1 MRAFKLLVLST
12 PMVLLLACSGELPPA
27 PPAMTPIDADRPD
40 RLKGEVFYLD
50 RRALSDQAELI
61 VELGLSG
68 EPGPIAQPLALPL
81 NGQQVPIAFE
91 LPLPEIL
98 DHSTPV
104 ALRAAIVEPGGP
116 VRIGTSDAFSLA
128 DTPDIGQLRLRFL
141 SEEDYQAT
149 YRCGET
155 AVEVLSIGESLIVAV
170 DGEEH
175 ILSAVPAASGAR
187 YRNEQ
192 LEFWMHQGSAR
203 LGIGEREFPEC
214 RSVER
219 SSEHFETL
227 VDMDWQVM
235 EIDGQAPVPDS
246 APELRFLREDSRLA
260 GTAGCNRFG
269 GPFTLEG
276 QAIEI
281 GPMMSTLMACPDEA
295 VNDQERRVLDA
306 LSAVERV
313 EVDPGKELRLYAGD
327 RVLFR
332 ARPKTD

>member
-1 MRAFKLLVLST
+1 MNPT
-12 PMVLLLACSGELPPA
+12 
-27 PPAMTPIDADRPD
+27 DADRPD
-40 RLKGEVFYLD
+40 RLSGEVFYLD
-50 RRALSDQAELI
+50 RRALSEQAELI

-68 EPGPIAQPLALPL
+68 QPGPIVEPLSLPL
-81 NGQQVPIAFE
+81 DGQQVPIAFE
-91 LPLPEIL
+91 LLLPETL
-98 DHSTPV
+98 DRSSPV
-104 ALRAAIVEPGGP
+104 SLRAAIVEPGGP
-116 VRIGTSDAFSLA
+116 VRIGSSDAFSLA

-155 AVEVLSIGESLIVAV
+155 AVKVLSIGESLIVAV

-203 LGIGEREFPEC
+203 LRIGEREFPEC
-214 RSVER
+214 RSFER
-219 SSEHFETL
+219 SSGNLEAL
-227 VDMDWQVM
+227 VDIDWQVF
-235 EIDGQAPVPDS
+235 EIDGQTPVPDS
-246 APELRFLREDSRLA
+246 APELRFLSEESRLA

-276 QAIEI
+276 QVIEI

-295 VNDQERRVLDA
+295 VNEQERRMLDA
-306 LSAVERV
+306 LPAVERV